1 MKNGHGRVAQMLTR
15 TVVLAGVLGLLLTQP
30 PRRALAATLV
40 VTSNADSG
48 AGSLRAAIAGAIAG
62 DTISFNLN
70 YPATITLT
78 SGQLVIDKNL
88 TISGPGADKLTVSG
102 NNASRV
108 FFIGAGTVTIS
119 GLTVANGQVVSTVG
133 GGIRND

>member
-15 TVVLAGVLGLLLTQP
+15 TVVLAGVPGLLLTQP

-40 VTSNADSG
+40 VTSTADIG
-48 AGSLRAAIAGAIAG
+48 DGSLRAAIAGAVAG

-78 SGQLVIDKNL
+78 SGELLIDKNL
-88 TISGPGADKLTVSG
+88 TTVP
-102 NNASRV
+102 AP
-108 FFIGAGTVTIS
+108 TC
-119 GLTVANGQVVSTVG
+119 
-133 GGIRND
+133 